1 MLCVFDIAPC
11 KISIVHIFVC
21 LLICMTEA
29 VAAKIAR
36 DRDWRGGE
44 AVRKQLHLAVASNG
58 AERRNPEKPD
68 GFREAE
74 TGSP

>member
-1 MLCVFDIAPC
+1 MFANLYDRGCC
-11 KISIVHIFVC
+11 GKNS
-21 LLICMTEA
+21 
-29 VAAKIAR
+29 AR

-44 AVRKQLHLAVASNG
+44 AVRKGLRLAAPSNG

-74 TGSP
+74 TVSP